1 MTEARP
7 VDAPMPLT
15 YKASSAR
22 LGLFDTGIENPDCG
36 FVSRHGVRHSIQKVG
51 MTEEAREPASR
62 IEKLC
67 AEHGLRMTAPR
78 RVIARVLSDASDHPD
93 VDEVYRRVHAVDPRI
108 SLSTVYRTVG
118 LLTRKGIIAR
128 HDFGAGRMRFEEA
141 SSEHHDHLINVETGD
156 VIEFHNEE
164 IEQLQERV
172 AKELGFE
179 LVGHRLQLFGVPIKR
194 RRDR

>member
-1 MTEARP
+1 MSGSPPADSGSEVTDRAWSR
-7 VDAPMPLT
+7 L
-15 YKASSAR
+15 ASGPPAA
-22 LGLFDTGIENPDCG
+22 EN
-36 FVSRHGVRHSIQKVG
+36 VKVRMS
-51 MTEEAREPASR
+51 EEAHDPGSR

-67 AEHGLRMTAPR
+67 TEHGLRMTAPR
-78 RVIARVLSDASDHPD
+78 RVIARVLSEASDHPD
-93 VDEVYRRVHAVDPRI
+93 VDEVYRRVNAVDPRI

-141 SSEHHDHLINVETGD
+141 SGAHHDHLINVETGD

-164 IEQLQERV
+164 IERLQERV

-179 LVGHRLQLFGVPIKR
+179 LVGHRLQLFGVPLKR
-194 RRDR
+194 RRHR